1 MTSLRIGEWRFDPA
15 SGKLSRNEEVTRL
28 DLRTARLL
36 ACLAEH
42 AGEVMSSDELLN
54 QVWAEA
60 TVSQDSVYQAVASL
74 RRALGDDARDPKYIE
89 TVPKLG
95 YRLLAKVSRDDTPL
109 VHRNLDSRRID
120 RPEAEEAENAIG
132 ESRPS
137 LGGRF
142 RVAWVVTASACVL
155 LGIAGWALLT
165 HMPSRAD
172 FFRSGVN
179 TPPPNSIAVLPFLDL
194 TEGMKNEEFADGITE
209 ELIDK
214 ISKIPAL
221 RVASPT
227 SSFYFKAKQVPL
239 AEMATSLGVAW
250 ILDGSLRK
258 SGTWVRVDARLVRA
272 ANGYIAWSA
281 TYDQPMSDI
290 LTIQDDIAGK
300 VTHALQ
306 GSIGNGAHSDAFGLK

>member
-74 RRALGDDARDPKYIE
+74 RRALGDDAKDPKYIE

-95 YRLLAKVSRDDTPL
+95 YRLLAAVSRVETPL
-109 VHRNLDSRRID
+109 IHRDFDFPQVD
-120 RPEAEEAENAIG
+120 RPQGNEVGSTIG
-132 ESRPS
+132 HPS
-137 LGGRF
+137 ASLRGKR
-142 RVAWVVTASACVL
+142 RVAWIVAASACVL
-155 LGIAGWALLT
+155 LGFTGWALLT
-165 HMPSRAD
+165 HKQSRAD
-172 FFRSGVN
+172 SFLSGVN
-179 TPPPNSIAVLPFLDL
+179 AAPPNSIAVLPFLDL

-239 AEMATSLGVAW
+239 AEMARSLGVAW

-300 VTHALQ
+300 VTRALQ
-306 GSIGNGAHSDAFGLK
+306 GSIGSGAHSDAFGLK